1 VDSAAPKRVAREAEQ
16 SAPLRAMAR
25 GGYAASGL
33 VHILIGV
40 IALVVAFGGR
50 AAADQSG
57 ALMAI
62 AGFPLGFVVLWVIAI
77 ALCALG
83 VWQFLEGVLASSATD
98 DAQDVAKMWGRRIGA
113 WGQAAIFVGLGL
125 IAGSAAL
132 GAQIDTEQ
140 AVENASRGLLSIPGG
155 PIVLVLVGLG
165 IGIGG
170 IVFVVMGVR
179 RSFRNKITIPRHGFG
194 RNLAG
199 LGVVGF
205 IAKGIALLIVGVL
218 LVVSSLSGDATTAGG
233 LDGAL
238 KALLGLALGPLLVG
252 IVGVGFIAYG
262 VFCLF
267 RARYARLAE
276 G

>member
-1 VDSAAPKRVAREAEQ
+1 MDSAAPKRVAREAEQ

-62 AGFPLGFVVLWVIAI
+62 AGFPLGFVALWVIAI

-98 DAQDVAKMWGRRIGA
+98 DAQDIAKMWGRRIGA
-113 WGQAAIFVGLGL
+113 WGQAAIFIGLGL
-125 IAGSAAL
+125 IAGSVAL

-170 IVFVVMGVR
+170 IVFIVMGVR
-179 RSFRNKITIPRHGFG
+179 RSFRNKITIPLQGFG

-238 KALLGLALGPLLVG
+238 KALLGLALGPVLVG
-252 IVGVGFIAYG
+252 IVGVGFVAYG

-267 RARYARLAE
+267 RARFARLAE

>member
-1 VDSAAPKRVAREAEQ
+1 MDSAAPKRVAREAEQ

-62 AGFPLGFVVLWVIAI
+62 AGFPLGFVALWVIAI

-98 DAQDVAKMWGRRIGA
+98 DAQDIAKMWGRRIGA
-113 WGQAAIFVGLGL
+113 WGQAAIFIGLGL
-125 IAGSAAL
+125 IAGSVAL

-170 IVFVVMGVR
+170 IVFIVMGVR
-179 RSFRNKITIPRHGFG
+179 RSFRNKITIPRQGFG

-218 LVVSSLSGDATTAGG
+218 LVVSSLSGDADTAGG

-238 KALLGLALGPLLVG
+238 KALLGLALGPVLVG

-267 RARYARLAE
+267 RARFARLAE

>member
-98 DAQDVAKMWGRRIGA
+98 DAQDIAKMWGRRIGA

-170 IVFVVMGVR
+170 LVFIVMGVR

>member
-1 VDSAAPKRVAREAEQ
+1 MDSAAPKHVAREAEQ
-16 SAPLRAMAR
+16 NAPLRAMAR

-33 VHILIGV
+33 VHILIGI
-40 IALVVAFGGR
+40 IALIVAFGGR

-62 AGFPLGFVVLWVIAI
+62 AGVPLGFVALWFIAL

-83 VWQFLEGVLASSATD
+83 VWQFLEGVLAASATH
-98 DAQDVAKMWGRRIGA
+98 DAQDIAKMWGGRIGA
-113 WGQAAIFVGLGL
+113 WGQAAIFIGLGL
-125 IAGSAAL
+125 IAGSVAL
-132 GAQIDTEQ
+132 GARIDTEK
-140 AVENASRGLLSIPGG
+140 AVEDASRGLLSIPGG

-179 RSFRNKITIPRHGFG
+179 RSFRNKIAIPQQGFG

-205 IAKGIALLIVGVL
+205 VAKGIALLIVGVL

-233 LDGAL
+233 IDGAL
-238 KALLGLALGPLLVG
+238 KALLGLALGPVLVG
-252 IVGVGFIAYG
+252 IVGIGFIAYG
-262 VFCLF
+262 IFCLF

-276 G
+276 V

>member
-1 VDSAAPKRVAREAEQ
+1 MDSAAPRRVAREAEQ

-62 AGFPLGFVVLWVIAI
+62 AGFPLGFVVLWVIAT

-98 DAQDVAKMWGRRIGA
+98 DAQDIAKMWGRRIGA
-113 WGQAAIFVGLGL
+113 WGQAAIFAGLGL

-140 AVENASRGLLSIPGG
+140 AVENASRVLLALPGG

-170 IVFVVMGVR
+170 IVFIVMGVR

-238 KALLGLALGPLLVG
+238 KALLGLALGPVLVG

-267 RARYARLAE
+267 RARFARLAE

>member
-98 DAQDVAKMWGRRIGA
+98 DAQDIAKMWGRRIGA

-170 IVFVVMGVR
+170 IVFIVMGVR